1 MKEVVL
7 VSEEEELDL
16 MQEEVVVIEFCR
28 MMEVVVVEM
37 GVVGP

>member
-7 VSEEEELDL
+7 VSEELDL

-28 MMEVVVVEM
+28 MMEVV
-37 GVVGP
+37 GP